1 MNNKIALI
9 TGISGQDGSFLAE
22 YLLSLDYEVWG
33 IIRRTSNEDNNFV
46 NIKHIINDLNL
57 RYADL
62 TDATSLDRVIS
73 ECNPDEIYNLAAQSH
88 VRISFDMPQYTN
100 SVNYGGVIN
109 ILEICRK
116 NNLNAK
122 IFQAST
128 SEIFGTTDPPQNEQS
143 LFVPRSP
150 YGSSKLAALWTVRN
164 YASGYNLYACNGITF
179 NHESERRGENF
190 VTRKI
195 TKSVAEI
202 AHGKKD
208 FIELGNL
215 DAIRDWGYAK
225 DYVEAFHLM
234 LQQDEPEDY
243 VISTGQSNS
252 VRDFLHNAFEYV
264 NIDIMSNGKS
274 GTEEEYVRKDNNKT
288 VVKINPRFYRPTEVD
303 YLLGD
308 SHKIRSE
315 LGWAPKTSFKELVNI
330 MMKNDMENVGGIK

>member
-1 MNNKIALI
+1 MNNKTALI

-22 YLLSLDYEVWG
+22 YLLSLGYEVWG
-33 IIRRTSNEDNNFV
+33 IIRRNSNGNNNFV
-46 NIKHIINDLNL
+46 NIEHIIDDLNL

-62 TDATSLDRVIS
+62 IDANSLDRVIN
-73 ECNPDEIYNLAAQSH
+73 ECSPDEIYNLAAQSH
-88 VRISFDMPQYTN
+88 VRISFDIPHYTN
-100 SVNYGGVIN
+100 SVNYGGILN

-116 NNLNAK
+116 NNSNTK

-128 SEIFGTTDPPQNEQS
+128 SEIFGTTYPPQNEQS

-164 YASGYNLYACNGITF
+164 YADGYNLYACNGITF

-202 AHGKKD
+202 AHGKRD

-215 DAIRDWGYAK
+215 NAIRDWGYAK

-234 LQQDEPEDY
+234 LQQDKPEDY
-243 VISTGQSNS
+243 VISTGESAS
-252 VRDFLHNAFEYV
+252 VRKFLYTAFKYL
-264 NIDIMSNGKS
+264 NIDVVSNEKLG
-274 GTEEEYVRKDNNKT
+274 EEEELIRKDNNKT
-288 VVKINPRFYRPTEVD
+288 VVKINPRFYRPTEVG

-308 SHKIRSE
+308 SQKIRNQ
-315 LGWAPKTSFKELVNI
+315 LGWTPKTSFKELVNI
-330 MMKNDMENVGGIK
+330 MMKNDMEKCGGMK